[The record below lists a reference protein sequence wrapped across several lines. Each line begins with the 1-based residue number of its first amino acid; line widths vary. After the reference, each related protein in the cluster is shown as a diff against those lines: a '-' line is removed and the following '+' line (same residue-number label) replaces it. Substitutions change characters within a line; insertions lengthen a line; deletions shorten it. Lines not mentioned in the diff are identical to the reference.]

1 MLEIIDKLREYFQY
15 SFVIYA
21 LIAGVMIALSS
32 SLLGVNLVLKRFSF
46 IGDGLSHTA
55 FGALSIATV
64 LKITNTMYFVLPVTV
79 VFAIILL
86 CTKENSKIKGD
97 TAVGMISVGALALG
111 YLMLNKFSP
120 KKMNISGDVCT
131 TLFGSTSILTLSPG
145 EVILSVVLS
154 VTVVL
159 IYIIFHNKIFAITFD
174 ENFAKAGGTNTNFF
188 NILMAIV
195 VAVVVVLSMN
205 LVGTL
210 LITALIIF
218 PAVSAL
224 MLFKTFKSVMLTS
237 SIFSVI
243 CAASGI
249 LIAIVCGTPVGAT
262 IVLADMIL
270 FFIVTVI
277 SKIGKVKAFMLA
289 LTTSIIL
296 FSSCEDEN
304 KKLDQVTEEA
314 LNNISNSTALP
325 VSNKKSQNNGVL
337 DFTDMNYNIAY
348 AKIFNI
354 LINVEQY
361 IGRTIKFRGN
371 FYSSEEEILNDRSY
385 SVLLY
390 DATACCQ
397 TGFQFILTGEH
408 KYPDDYPEE
417 MSVIEIEGTLKMKEI
432 NGFEYLYIE
441 TDSYKKI

>member
-55 FGALSIATV
+55 FGALAIATV

-120 KKMNISGDVCT
+120 KMNISGDVCT
-131 TLFGSTSILTLSPG
+131 TLFGSTSILTLRPG

-154 VTVVL
+154 VAVVL

-174 ENFAKAGGTNTNFF
+174 ENFAKAGGTNTTFF
-188 NILMAIV
+188 NVLMAIV

-243 CAASGI
+243 CAAIGI
-249 LIAIVCGTPVGAT
+249 LVAIIWGTPVGAT

-270 FFIVTVI
+270 FFIVTLI
-277 SKIGKVKAFMLA
+277 SKIRKIKAFIIA
-289 LTTSIIL
+289 L
-296 FSSCEDEN
+296 
-304 KKLDQVTEEA
+304 
-314 LNNISNSTALP
+314 
-325 VSNKKSQNNGVL
+325 
-337 DFTDMNYNIAY
+337 
-348 AKIFNI
+348 
-354 LINVEQY
+354 
-361 IGRTIKFRGN
+361 
-371 FYSSEEEILNDRSY
+371 
-385 SVLLY
+385 
-390 DATACCQ
+390 
-397 TGFQFILTGEH
+397 
-408 KYPDDYPEE
+408 
-417 MSVIEIEGTLKMKEI
+417 
-432 NGFEYLYIE
+432 
-441 TDSYKKI
+441 